1 MFSLIVAVGA
11 QNVYVLRQG
20 LRREHVLPVVLIC
33 AASDAVLVLAG
44 TAGLGYVVSSM
55 PWLIVVARWAGAASL
70 VLYGVLAARRA
81 WRTGG
86 EALLAD
92 AAPADTA
99 SASAGGGAGD
109 GGSGRTAT
117 LTRSPLAPVVLATL
131 AFTWLNPNVYLDT
144 VLLIGSIAATHG
156 DQRWLFAAGAIVAS
170 VVWFFGLGFG
180 ARHLGRWLRTPR
192 AWRILDTAIAAIL
205 VVMGVSLV
213 LPLFTG

>member
-86 EALLAD
+86 DALLAD

-117 LTRSPLAPVVLATL
+117 LTRSPLAPV
-131 AFTWLNPNVYLDT
+131 
-144 VLLIGSIAATHG
+144 
-156 DQRWLFAAGAIVAS
+156 
-170 VVWFFGLGFG
+170 
-180 ARHLGRWLRTPR
+180 
-192 AWRILDTAIAAIL
+192 
-205 VVMGVSLV
+205 
-213 LPLFTG
+213 